1 MSNHL
6 SEEQLEK
13 WISGAREETTD
24 QHLKGC
30 AQCRQEATE
39 LKQAL
44 AHFRDSIHTSAATCR
59 LRWQPPAAK
68 ESRAAAIFGQRW
80 AYAAMMAVV
89 LVGSALLLK
98 VDSRRPIAPRSDTV
112 TDEALVLA
120 IQKDI
125 GREAPAALA
134 PAELIAAEAE
144 QALAAHNAKGEQKQK
159 GR

>member
-1 MSNHL
+1 MSIHL

-13 WISGAREETTD
+13 WISGAREDATD

-44 AHFRDSIHTSAATCR
+44 AHFRGSIHASVATYR
-59 LRWQPPAAK
+59 LRCEPPASK
-68 ESRAAAIFGQRW
+68 ESWAAAIFGRRW
-80 AYAAMMAVV
+80 AYAAMMAVM
-89 LVGSALLLK
+89 LVGSVVLLK
-98 VDSRRPIAPRSDTV
+98 VDSRRPATPRSDTV
-112 TDEALVLA
+112 ADEAFVLA
-120 IQKDI
+120 IQTDI

-144 QALAAHNAKGEQKQK
+144 QALAARNAKGERKD
-159 GR
+159 R